1 MQVAVVASNEQWQ
14 ELTGSR
20 PAITWLRVA
29 EATVFL
35 QYPEA
40 DAYLNLNTADMLPVY
55 TELRKPVMI
64 HSVTGTLAELKTPSN
79 VCRINAWP
87 GFLQRPVWEIA
98 GNIDDRMAAIFR
110 NIPIRM
116 QVVKDEPGFIAARVI
131 AMIINEAY
139 LALEDGVSTRVEI
152 DTAMKLGTNYPLG
165 PFEWATRIG
174 VANIYELLK
183 KLCKES
189 PRYTPAALLINEAE
203 QKK

>member
-29 EATVFL
+29 EATDFL
-35 QYPEA
+35 QHPEA
-40 DAYLNLNTADMLPVY
+40 DAYLNLNTADMLSIYP
-55 TELRKPVMI
+55 ELRKPVLI
-64 HSVTGTLAELKTPSN
+64 HSVTSTLAELQASSN

-98 GNIDDRMAAIFR
+98 GNIDDRMIAIFR
-110 NIPIRM
+110 NIPIRL

-139 LALEDGVSTRVEI
+139 LALEDGVSTRNEI

-174 VANIYELLK
+174 VANIYDLLK

-189 PRYTPAALLINEAE
+189 TRYTPAALLINEAE